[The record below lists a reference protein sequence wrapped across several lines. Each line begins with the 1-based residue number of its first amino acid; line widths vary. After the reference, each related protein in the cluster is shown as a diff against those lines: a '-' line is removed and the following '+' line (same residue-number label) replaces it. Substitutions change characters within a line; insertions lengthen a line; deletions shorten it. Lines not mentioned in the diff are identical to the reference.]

1 MGSVKVVAYNPS
13 CNSNNFAPGLSN
25 WAVETSTGSG
35 MYKVVPQDITIST
48 YYMFS
53 VEVTNNGGFS

>member
-1 MGSVKVVAYNPS
+1 MGSVKALNYDPA
-13 CNSNNFAPGLSN
+13 CNSNAFAGGVTN

-35 MYKVVPQDITIST
+35 LYKITPIDITIST

-53 VEVTNNGGFS
+53 VKITNNGGFS

>member
-1 MGSVKVVAYNPS
+1 MGSVKVVMYNPS
-13 CNSNNFAPGLSN
+13 CNSNAFSSGVSN

-35 MYKVVPQDITIST
+35 IYKVVPQDITIST

-53 VEVTNNGGFS
+53 VIVTNNGGFS